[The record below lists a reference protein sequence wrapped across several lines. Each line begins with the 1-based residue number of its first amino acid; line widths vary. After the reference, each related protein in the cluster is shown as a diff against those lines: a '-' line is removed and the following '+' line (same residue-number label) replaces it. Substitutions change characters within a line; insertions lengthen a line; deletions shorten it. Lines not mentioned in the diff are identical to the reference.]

1 MKVVLGATI
10 TVMEVSVN
18 KGFARTLRNAIL
30 IIVFTVIFAIL
41 VGLGNVFLL
50 PYPLAWQTGIFFV
63 LFGLYIVFYSSTDEH
78 LQKEYDKQMRAS
90 RELYA
95 TLYNQ
100 SPVPYLTLDER
111 GKVTTCN
118 QAALRLLNTDTE
130 TIFGK
135 TIIDR
140 LHNPDENAVS
150 VILGKLHANVAFFDT
165 EFEITTFTEQKKW
178 VLVSM
183 FVNETFNQRLVSL
196 VDMTHRKQVDMAK
209 SEFVALATH
218 QLRTPIAAIRWNVE
232 LLERTMLQ
240 SSTDKQKNYLEKI
253 SRNVSR
259 MLALINDF
267 LSVSKLET
275 GTFATTIET
284 INVRE
289 YLTTIID
296 EYQQAVTEK
305 QINLVP
311 TFEPADITI
320 NTDTRLFHI
329 ITSNLLSNA
338 VKYVQNNATIAFG
351 YVATNNT
358 IVITVAD
365 TGIGIPAEQLER
377 LFTKFFRAS
386 NAQLHRAEG
395 TGLGLYIVKESVEIL
410 GGTIEVNSVE
420 NQGTTFVVTLPL
432 T

>member
-1 MKVVLGATI
+1 
-10 TVMEVSVN
+10 MEIQVN
-18 KGFARTLRNAIL
+18 DTFTRRVRLVIVAA
-30 IIVFTVIFAIL
+30 VFTVIFLIVTA
-41 VGLGNVFLL
+41 LGDVFLV
-50 PYPLAWQTGIFFV
+50 PYSLVWQTLLFV
-63 LFGLYIVFYSSTDEH
+63 GLFGLYLGWYGSPDEELRKISEQQSH
-78 LQKEYDKQMRAS
+78 AS

-100 SPVPYLTLDER
+100 SPVPYLTLDEN

-118 QAALRLLNTDTE
+118 QAALRLLETNTE
-130 TIFGK
+130 TIFGN

-140 LHNPDENAVS
+140 LDNPDENVLSIA
-150 VILGKLHANVAFFDT
+150 LGKWQANVSFFDT
-165 EFEITTFTEQKKW
+165 ELEITTFNNAKKW
-178 VLVSM
+178 VAMSL
-183 FVNETFNQRLVSL
+183 FVNETFNQRLVCL

-232 LLERTMLQ
+232 LLERSLRAQ
-240 SSTDKQKNYLEKI
+240 VNDKQKNYLEKI
-253 SRNVSR
+253 TRNVGR

-275 GTFATTIET
+275 GTFATTLET
-284 INVRE
+284 VNVRE
-289 YLTTIID
+289 YLETIVD

-305 QINLVP
+305 QINLVRK
-311 TFEPADITI
+311 FEPADLQM

-338 VKYVQNNATIAFG
+338 VKYVQNNATVEFG
-351 YVATNNT
+351 YVVANNKF
-358 IVITVAD
+358 VLTVAD

-386 NAQLHRAEG
+386 NAQLHKAEG
-395 TGLGLYIVKESVEIL
+395 TGLGLYIVKESATIL
-410 GGTIEVNSVE
+410 GGTVEVNSVE

-432 T
+432 S

>member
-1 MKVVLGATI
+1 
-10 TVMEVSVN
+10 MEVSIDN
-18 KGFARTLRNAIL
+18 AFARRLRNIFIL
-30 IIVFTVIFAIL
+30 VVFTIIFAIITAI
-41 VGLGNVFLL
+41 GDVFLL
-50 PYPLAWQTGIFFV
+50 PYSLVWQTAVFFFLV
-63 LFGLYIVFYSSTDEH
+63 ALYLGLHGSPDEEIK
-78 LQKEYDKQMRAS
+78 KEQEHQIHAS

-95 TLYNQ
+95 TLYKQ
-100 SPVPYLTLDER
+100 SPVPYLTLDEQ

-118 QAALRLLNTDTE
+118 QAAARLLQTDSDTL
-130 TIFGK
+130 FGT

-140 LHNPDENAVS
+140 LGNPDEDILS
-150 VILGKLHANVAFFDT
+150 VALGKLQANVSFFDT
-165 EFEITTFTEQKKW
+165 EFEIETFTGEKRW
-178 VLVSM
+178 VSVSL

-232 LLERTMLQ
+232 LLERTMREI
-240 SSTDKQKNYLEKI
+240 SNDKQKKYLEKI
-253 SRNVSR
+253 ARNVSR

-275 GTFATTIET
+275 GTFATTLET

-289 YLTTIID
+289 YLETIID

-311 TFEPADITI
+311 SFEPADFQMK
-320 NTDTRLFHI
+320 TDTRLFHI

-338 VKYVQNNATIAFG
+338 VKYVQNNATIQFG
-351 YVATNNT
+351 YTVVNNAL
-358 IVITVAD
+358 VVTVAD
-365 TGIGIPAEQLER
+365 TGIGIPSEQLER

-386 NAQLHRAEG
+386 NALLHRAEG

-420 NQGTTFVVTLPL
+420 NRGTTFVITLPL
-432 T
+432 P

>member
-1 MKVVLGATI
+1 
-10 TVMEVSVN
+10 MEIVIN
-18 KGFARTLRNAIL
+18 NRLNRNVRNLLLLVI
-30 IIVFTVIFAIL
+30 FTVIFAIL
-41 VGLGNVFLL
+41 TSLVSVFSIPNSLF
-50 PYPLAWQTGIFFV
+50 WQIGIFFSI
-63 LFGLYIVFYSSTDEH
+63 FGLYFLIYGSPDEE
-78 LQKEYDKQMRAS
+78 QKKQHEAQIHAS

-95 TLYNQ
+95 TLYKQ
-100 SPVPYLTLDER
+100 SPVPYLTLDAK
-111 GKVTTCN
+111 GNVTTCN
-118 QAALRLLNTDTE
+118 QAALRLLKTDE
-130 TIFGK
+130 AGIFG
-135 TIIDR
+135 TNFISR
-140 LHNPDENAVS
+140 LNSPDADALS
-150 VILGKLHANVAFFDT
+150 VAMGKLKVDVSFFDT
-165 EFEITTFTEQKKW
+165 ELEITTFTNEKRW
-178 VLVSM
+178 VSVSL
-183 FVNETFNQRLVSL
+183 FFNETFKQRLISL

-232 LLERTMLQ
+232 LLERSVRDT
-240 SSTDKQKNYLEKI
+240 TTEKQKNYFEKI
-253 SRNVSR
+253 NRNVSR

-289 YLTTIID
+289 YLETIID
-296 EYQQAVTEK
+296 EYQQALTEK
-305 QINLVP
+305 QINLLRS
-311 TFEPADITI
+311 FEPAEVEL

-338 VKYVQNNATIAFG
+338 VKYVQANATIQLS
-351 YVATNNT
+351 YVVTESNCTLT
-358 IVITVAD
+358 ISD
-365 TGIGIPAEQLER
+365 TGIGIPTEQLER

-386 NAQLHRAEG
+386 NAQLHKAEG

-420 NQGTTFVVTLPL
+420 NQGTTFVVNLPR

>member
-1 MKVVLGATI
+1 VLPLKA
-10 TVMEVSVN
+10 MEVSVN
-18 KGFARTLRNAIL
+18 KGFARTLRNAL
-30 IIVFTVIFAIL
+30 LVIVFTVIFAIITA
-41 VGLGNVFLL
+41 LGNVFLI
-50 PYPLAWQTGIFFV
+50 PYSLVWQTGIFFG
-63 LFGLYIVFYSSTDEH
+63 LFALYIGFYSSSDDNLQREH
-78 LQKEYDKQMRAS
+78 DTQMHAS
-90 RELYA
+90 RELYS

-100 SPVPYLTLDER
+100 SPVPYLTLDEK
-111 GKVTTCN
+111 GTVTTCN

-140 LHNPDENAVS
+140 LTNPDENVLS
-150 VILGKLHANVAFFDT
+150 LTLGKLHANVSFFDT
-165 EFEITTFTEQKKW
+165 EFEITTFNDAKRW
-178 VLVSM
+178 VSISL
-183 FVNETFNQRLVSL
+183 FVNETFNQRLVSM

-232 LLERTMLQ
+232 LLERTLRDV
-240 SSTDKQKNYLEKI
+240 SSDKQKNYLEKI
-253 SRNVSR
+253 TRNVSR

-289 YLTTIID
+289 YLETIVD
-296 EYQQAVTEK
+296 EYQQAITEK
-305 QINLVP
+305 QINLIRS
-311 TFEPADITI
+311 FEPAELSM

-338 VKYVQNNATIAFG
+338 VKYVQNNATIQFG
-351 YVATNNT
+351 YMVTNT
-358 IVITVAD
+358 TMVITVAD
-365 TGIGIPAEQLER
+365 TGIGIPTEQLER

-420 NQGTTFVVTLPL
+420 NQGTTFRVTLPL
-432 T
+432 A

>member
-1 MKVVLGATI
+1 M
-10 TVMEVSVN
+10 VN
-18 KGFARTLRNAIL
+18 KGFARTLRNAVIVV
-30 IIVFTVIFAIL
+30 VFTIIFAIATAL
-41 VGLGNVFLL
+41 VDVFLI
-50 PYPLAWQTGIFFV
+50 PYSLIWQTGIFLG
-63 LFGLYIVFYSSTDEH
+63 LFLLYVTVYSSTDEH
-78 LQKEYDKQMRAS
+78 LQKEHEKQMHAS

-95 TLYNQ
+95 ALYNQ
-100 SPVPYLTLDER
+100 SPVPYLTLDEK
-111 GKVTTCN
+111 GTVTTCN
-118 QAALRLLNTDTE
+118 QAALRLLNTDSQS
-130 TIFGK
+130 IFGK
-135 TIIDR
+135 TIMDR
-140 LHNPDENAVS
+140 LQNPDENAVS
-150 VILGKLHANVAFFDT
+150 LVLGKLQANVAFFDT
-165 EFEITTFTEQKKW
+165 EFEITTFTDQKRW
-178 VLVSM
+178 VSVSM
-183 FVNETFNQRLVSL
+183 FVNETFNQRLISL

-232 LLERTMLQ
+232 LLERTMRET
-240 SSTDKQKNYLEKI
+240 STDKQKNYLEKI
-253 SRNVSR
+253 ARNVSR

-275 GTFATTIET
+275 GTFATTIES

-289 YLTTIID
+289 YLQTIID

-305 QINLVP
+305 QISLVP

-338 VKYVQNNATIAFG
+338 VKYVQNNATIQFG
-351 YVATNNT
+351 YVVTNNA

-420 NQGTTFVVTLPL
+420 NQDTTFVLTLPL
-432 T
+432 A

>member
-1 MKVVLGATI
+1 
-10 TVMEVSVN
+10 MEVSIN
-18 KGFARTLRNAIL
+18 DTFARRLRNIIIL
-30 IIVFTVIFAIL
+30 VVFTIIFAAVTAI
-41 VGLGNVFLL
+41 GNVFLI
-50 PYPLAWQTGIFFV
+50 PYSLIWQTGVFFFLV
-63 LFGLYIVFYSSTDEH
+63 AMYLGLYGSPDEEIK
-78 LQKEYDKQMRAS
+78 KEQEHQIHAS

-95 TLYNQ
+95 TLYKQ
-100 SPVPYLTLDER
+100 SPVPYLTLDEK
-111 GKVTTCN
+111 GTVTTSN
-118 QAALRLLNTDTE
+118 QAAVRLLQTDSE
-130 TIFGK
+130 TLFG
-135 TIIDR
+135 TSIIER
-140 LHNPDENAVS
+140 LNNPDENALS
-150 VILGKLHANVAFFDT
+150 VALGKMQANVSFFDT
-165 EFEITTFTEQKKW
+165 EFEIETFTGEKRW
-178 VLVSM
+178 VSVSL

-232 LLERTMLQ
+232 LLERTMREI
-240 SSTDKQKNYLEKI
+240 SNDKQKNYLEKI
-253 SRNVSR
+253 ARNVSR

-275 GTFATTIET
+275 GTFATTIES

-289 YLTTIID
+289 YLETIID

-305 QINLVP
+305 QINLIRS
-311 TFEPADITI
+311 FEPADIQI

-338 VKYVQNNATIAFG
+338 VKYVQNNATIQFG
-351 YVATNNT
+351 YVISDNT
-358 IVITVAD
+358 LVITVAD
-365 TGIGIPAEQLER
+365 TGIGIPTEQLER

-386 NAQLHRAEG
+386 NAQLHKAEG

-410 GGTIEVNSVE
+410 GGLIEVNSIE
-420 NQGTTFVVTLPL
+420 NQGTTFVVSLPL

>member
-1 MKVVLGATI
+1 M
-10 TVMEVSVN
+10 VN
-18 KGFARTLRNAIL
+18 KGFARTLRNAVIVV
-30 IIVFTVIFAIL
+30 VFTIIFTIATAL
-41 VGLGNVFLL
+41 VDVFLI
-50 PYPLAWQTGIFFV
+50 PYSLIWQTGIFLG
-63 LFGLYIVFYSSTDEH
+63 LFLLYVTVYSSTDEH
-78 LQKEYDKQMRAS
+78 LQKEHEKQMHAS

-95 TLYNQ
+95 ALYNQ
-100 SPVPYLTLDER
+100 SPVPYLTLDEK
-111 GKVTTCN
+111 GTVTTCN
-118 QAALRLLNTDTE
+118 QAALRLLNTDSQS
-130 TIFGK
+130 IFGK
-135 TIIDR
+135 TIMDR
-140 LHNPDENAVS
+140 LQNPDENAVS
-150 VILGKLHANVAFFDT
+150 LVLGKLQANVAFFDT
-165 EFEITTFTEQKKW
+165 EFEITTFTDQKRW
-178 VLVSM
+178 VSVSM

-232 LLERTMLQ
+232 LLERTMRET
-240 SSTDKQKNYLEKI
+240 STDKQKNYLEKI
-253 SRNVSR
+253 ARNVSR

-275 GTFATTIET
+275 GTFATTIES

-289 YLTTIID
+289 YLQTIID

-311 TFEPADITI
+311 IFEPADITI

-338 VKYVQNNATIAFG
+338 VKYVQNNATIQFG
-351 YVATNNT
+351 YTVTNT
-358 IVITVAD
+358 SIVITVAD

-420 NQGTTFVVTLPL
+420 NHGTTFVVTLPL
-432 T
+432 A

>member
-1 MKVVLGATI
+1 
-10 TVMEVSVN
+10 MEVMVSNQSTRVL
-18 KGFARTLRNAIL
+18 RTAL
-30 IIVFTVIFAIL
+30 IIGVFTTLFGIL
-41 VGLGNVFLL
+41 TALVNVFLI
-50 PYPLAWQTGIFFV
+50 PYSLLWQTLIFIGTFTI
-63 LFGLYIVFYSSTDEH
+63 YILFYSSGDEQ
-78 LQKEYDKQMRAS
+78 LQREHDKQIHAS
-90 RELYA
+90 RTLYA

-100 SPVPYLTLDER
+100 SPVPYLTLDEK
-111 GKVTTCN
+111 GQVTTCN
-118 QAALRLLNTDTE
+118 QAALRLLDTDTE

-140 LHNPDENAVS
+140 LQSPDDNAVS
-150 VILGKLHANVAFFDT
+150 IAMGKLEANVSFFDT
-165 EFEITTFTEQKKW
+165 EFEIATFADQKRW
-178 VLVSM
+178 VSMSM

-232 LLERTMLQ
+232 LLERTMRET
-240 SSTDKQKNYLEKI
+240 SSDKQKNYLEKI
-253 SRNVSR
+253 TRNVSR

-311 TFEPADITI
+311 TFEPADLMI

-338 VKYVQNNATIAFG
+338 VKYVQNNATIQFG
-351 YVATNNT
+351 YVATAST

-365 TGIGIPAEQLER
+365 NGIGIPAEQLER

-410 GGTIEVNSVE
+410 GGTIQVNSVE
-420 NQGTTFVVTLPL
+420 NEGTTFVITLPL
-432 T
+432 A